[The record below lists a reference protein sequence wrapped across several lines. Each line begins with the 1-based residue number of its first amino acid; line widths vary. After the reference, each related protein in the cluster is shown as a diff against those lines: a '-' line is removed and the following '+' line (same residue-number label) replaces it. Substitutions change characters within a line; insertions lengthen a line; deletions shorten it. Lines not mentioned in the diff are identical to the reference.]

1 MIVKPL
7 SERPVHSWLRSLFC
21 AGTVL
26 MGPNNRAVDL
36 GILTICIG
44 SQYLRNRCQ
53 IPHLIQLMGE
63 CESLKSLEDVRA
75 DHASGRRKD
84 NVRAPPPQ
92 RGDFLR
98 R

>member
-1 MIVKPL
+1 
-7 SERPVHSWLRSLFC
+7 
-21 AGTVL
+21 
-26 MGPNNRAVDL
+26 
-36 GILTICIG
+36 
-44 SQYLRNRCQ
+44 
-53 IPHLIQLMGE
+53 MGE